1 MKITKDKI
9 IVMLIA
15 LIGVLS
21 IVGFVVLNMF
31 MHNLQKQED
40 IQELNM
46 SRRYLH
52 LQKSQDRLQEALETT
67 QKAIQEND
75 AKMQNEINELK
86 K

>member
-40 IQELNM
+40 IQELNT

-67 QKAIQEND
+67 Q
-75 AKMQNEINELK
+75 
-86 K
+86 

>member
-21 IVGFVVLNMF
+21 IVGLVVLNMF

-40 IQELNM
+40 IQELNT

>member
-31 MHNLQKQED
+31 MYNLQKQED

-67 QKAIQEND
+67 QKATQEND

>member
-40 IQELNM
+40 IQELNT